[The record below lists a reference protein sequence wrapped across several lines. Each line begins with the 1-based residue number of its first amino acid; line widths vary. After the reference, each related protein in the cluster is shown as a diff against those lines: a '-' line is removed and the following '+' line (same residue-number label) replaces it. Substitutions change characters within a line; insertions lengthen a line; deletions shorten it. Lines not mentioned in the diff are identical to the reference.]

1 MNLTKIRTWDL
12 GYQPSSPLLF
22 ALETVG
28 LIIFGFAI
36 ERVDSILTGQR
47 RPCNMMCVQGA
58 YMTCESTGPTVRTMM
73 VILVA
78 SSDRVPNG
86 GIGCRRRISPGRPII
101 HLDPSSVMPNTP
113 FNIQVS
119 FFAPVFTS
127 LTGCA
132 MFGMIQ
138 SSEAKICPLFCM
150 RAKYMTCRSSGHKKL
165 RPACN
170 CCLVEGKGCI
180 IHLLDSHK
188 LECKN

>member
-1 MNLTKIRTWDL
+1 MNLTKIRTL
-12 GYQPSSPLLF
+12 NLEYQSPSLLLL
-22 ALETVG
+22 ALETV
-28 LIIFGFAI
+28 LSIVFGFAI
-36 ERVDSILTGQR
+36 ERGDSIPTGQR

-113 FNIQVS
+113 FNIQVQD
-119 FFAPVFTS
+119 
-127 LTGCA
+127 L
-132 MFGMIQ
+132 
-138 SSEAKICPLFCM
+138 PLFCV
-150 RAKYMTCRSSGHKKL
+150 RAKYMTCRSSGHKKV
-165 RPACN
+165 RPVCN